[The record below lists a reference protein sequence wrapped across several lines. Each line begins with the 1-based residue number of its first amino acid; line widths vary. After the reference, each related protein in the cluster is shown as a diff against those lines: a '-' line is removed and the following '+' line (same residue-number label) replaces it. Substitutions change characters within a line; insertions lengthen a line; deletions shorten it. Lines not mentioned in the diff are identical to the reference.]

1 MRYGH
6 TVEVFIWAVTV
17 LLQPFSCVFYPLS
30 ALPVWAQWVARG
42 FPSMYLFEQMR
53 AIISGTPTNP
63 GDFMLSIGL
72 NTVYLI
78 LSVVFFTGHSG
89 MPKPMDF

>member
-1 MRYGH
+1 M
-6 TVEVFIWAVTV
+6 TV

-53 AIISGTPTNP
+53 AIISGTPVHS
-63 GDFMLSIGL
+63 GDIVISMVL
-72 NTVYLI
+72 NATYLI
-78 LSVVFFTGHSG
+78 LSVIFFYRTFRHAKANGLLT
-89 MPKPMDF
+89 KPF